1 MWIMDIPLKVL
12 TRLRVE
18 GMKSLSEYYPNLNI
32 TDDDKQLE
40 KPSFPTVFVQD
51 IGGTEQGQDIE
62 GKSVNAVLSTIQI
75 DVVDNE
81 KQSNVREVMSE
92 MIRIMKS
99 MGYSITTTANFER
112 TTDNTYR
119 MVARFRRMIGYND
132 TFVKQGRNAL
142 IFMQR
147 NRR

>member
-18 GMKSLSEYYPNLNI
+18 GMKSLSKYYPNLNI

-51 IGGTEQGQDIE
+51 IGAPEQGQDIE

-81 KQSNVREVMSE
+81 KRSNVREVMSE
-92 MIRIMKS
+92 MILIMKS

-132 TFVKQGRNAL
+132 TW
-142 IFMQR
+142 
-147 NRR
+147 

>member
-1 MWIMDIPLKVL
+1 MWIMDVPLKVL

-18 GMKSLSEYYPNLNI
+18 GMKSLSKYYPSLNI

-40 KPSFPTVFVQD
+40 KPSFPTVFMQD
-51 IGGTEQGQDIE
+51 IGAPEQGQDIE

-81 KQSNVREVMSE
+81 KRSNVREVMSE

-132 TFVKQGRNAL
+132 TW
-142 IFMQR
+142 
-147 NRR
+147 

>member
-1 MWIMDIPLKVL
+1 
-12 TRLRVE
+12 
-18 GMKSLSEYYPNLNI
+18 MKSLSGYYPNLNI

-51 IGGTEQGQDIE
+51 IGGAEQGQDIE

-81 KQSNVREVMSE
+81 KRSNVREVMSE

-132 TFVKQGRNAL
+132 TW
-142 IFMQR
+142 
-147 NRR
+147 

>member
-12 TRLRVE
+12 MRLRVE

-51 IGGTEQGQDIE
+51 IGGAEQGQDIE
-62 GKSVNAVLSTIQI
+62 GKSINAVLSTIQI
-75 DVVDNE
+75 DVVDNA
-81 KQSNVREVMSE
+81 KRSNVREVMSE

-132 TFVKQGRNAL
+132 TW
-142 IFMQR
+142 
-147 NRR
+147 

>member
-12 TRLRVE
+12 MRLRVE
-18 GMKSLSEYYPNLNI
+18 GMKSLSEYYPDLNI

-40 KPSFPTVFVQD
+40 KPSFPTVFMQD
-51 IGGTEQGQDIE
+51 IGGAEQGQDIE

-75 DVVDNE
+75 DVVDN
-81 KQSNVREVMSE
+81 KKRSNVREVMSE

-112 TTDNTYR
+112 TQDNTYR

-132 TFVKQGRNAL
+132 TW
-142 IFMQR
+142 
-147 NRR
+147 

>member
-1 MWIMDIPLKVL
+1 MDIPLKVL
-12 TRLRVE
+12 MRLRVE

-40 KPSFPTVFVQD
+40 KPSFPTVFMQD
-51 IGGTEQGQDIE
+51 IGAPEQGQDIE

-81 KQSNVREVMSE
+81 KRSNVREVMSE

-132 TFVKQGRNAL
+132 TW
-142 IFMQR
+142 
-147 NRR
+147 